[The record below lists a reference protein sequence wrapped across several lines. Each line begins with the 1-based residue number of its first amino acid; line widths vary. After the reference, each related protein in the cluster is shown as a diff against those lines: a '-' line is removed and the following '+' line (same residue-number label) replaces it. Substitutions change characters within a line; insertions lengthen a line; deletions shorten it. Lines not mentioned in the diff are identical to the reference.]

1 MNRIGQAR
9 VPEGSFGREQ
19 LRDLP
24 AVRVIPYDYVAD
36 FNLTGGVGNLLQ
48 DVINIRAE
56 GVFVAVS
63 IGYGLNEE
71 RGEKLDFRPGFFP
84 ADPTLD
90 NLTLGHIP
98 PDVLI
103 EGFRINPK
111 FQAVAVTNGR
121 LNDSLPLRL
130 ASDIFERLKQTE
142 NFSFLL

>member
-9 VPEGSFGREQ
+9 APESSFGREQ

-36 FNLTGGVGNLLQ
+36 FNLTGDPGNLLQ

-71 RGEKLDFRPGFFP
+71 RGEQ
-84 ADPTLD
+84 
-90 NLTLGHIP
+90 LTLLTG
-98 PDVLI
+98 
-103 EGFRINPK
+103 
-111 FQAVAVTNGR
+111 NGR
-121 LNDSLPLRL
+121 P
-130 ASDIFERLKQTE
+130 A
-142 NFSFLL
+142 